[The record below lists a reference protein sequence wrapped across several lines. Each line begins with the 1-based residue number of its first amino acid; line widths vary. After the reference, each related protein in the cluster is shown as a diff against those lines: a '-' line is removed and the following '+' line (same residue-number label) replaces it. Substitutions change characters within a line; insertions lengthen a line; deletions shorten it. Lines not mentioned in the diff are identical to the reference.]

1 MQNELSSYYLRVADD
16 YRERYLEAERLMIQA
31 REAATREVEEAVEKV
46 ERRLTK
52 QLEDQASSFE
62 QRLSAKEAE
71 CTRLQ

>member
-31 REAATREVEEAVEKV
+31 RETAKREGEDAVQKV

-52 QLEDQASSFE
+52 QLEEQTSSLE
-62 QRLSAKEAE
+62 
-71 CTRLQ
+71 